1 MLVGLNFLAASLR
14 FPALVDRAVSQE
26 IYMFANGRI
35 VHLPNTLPLV
45 AKAVAERIIRGDTA
59 VVPEDMQEFDP
70 HTKGFLA
77 PTDSTVAVRFPL
89 LARMQY
95 RSGTYA
101 ILMAFR
107 AADAINPEGRSHTL
121 R

>member
-70 HTKGFLA
+70 HTEEYQA
-77 PTDSTVAVRFPL
+77 PVLTVAERFPL

-95 RSGTYA
+95 HSGTYA
-101 ILMAFR
+101 ILKAFR
-107 AADAINPEGRSHTL
+107 AADAESPEGQAFMFK
-121 R
+121 